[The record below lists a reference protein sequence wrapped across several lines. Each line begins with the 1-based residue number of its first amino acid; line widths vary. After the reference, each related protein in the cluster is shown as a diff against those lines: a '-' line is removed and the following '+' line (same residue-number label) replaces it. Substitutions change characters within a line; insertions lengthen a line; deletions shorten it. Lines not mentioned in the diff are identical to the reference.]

1 MILTVIQS
9 SVILM
14 VGLTAVQIFRRPSA
28 AVRHLILTAAVVAAL
43 VVPAL
48 PPLSLARH
56 TGARHTGQ
64 TRIDSIFPSYAVS
77 NVDEDI
83 DRPLAPLAA
92 RNYTIREVVWGT
104 WLAGVGVAAIFFITG
119 AVRFRVIIHRSRPL
133 GGTPWMRA
141 MDTVSSRLGMRRHVR
156 LRQNDE
162 GLLGTY
168 GILRPTVL
176 VSPEAGTWTDDEICI
191 VLTHECAHIQRL
203 DWLIQMLA
211 EISRTLY
218 WFNPLI
224 WIVCRRLR
232 YESELACDDAV
243 LNTGIDPKDYAG
255 HLLNLARAF
264 KNSGRSW
271 SPVVAMAQPPNL
283 ERRFLAMLNA
293 SVNHRPATLQTA
305 LAVCFAAVLA
315 VLPLAA
321 MRPSQATSSR
331 PPVTL
336 LTAEISAEKP
346 ALVSTVVPSTPA
358 PPPKRAIRA
367 ARAPVQGL
375 ADGSVVGKVY
385 DGTGAVIPGV
395 RVTMTNLANDPGR
408 SDPQVHTTVTGDVGD
423 FRFDALVPGE
433 YSLRVESPGFVTYLK
448 RRLEIKSSQTS
459 RENITLSIGNINES
473 MTITATGQPKR
484 STGSVQ
490 RIRVG
495 GNVKAANLISQVKP
509 IYPESAQNAGVEG
522 TVHLQ
527 GIIGADGTLQG
538 LRVVSSNDRDLA
550 NAALEA
556 VSQWR
561 YQPTLLNNE
570 PVQVLTEIDVEFK
583 LSQ

>member
-9 SVILM
+9 SIILM
-14 VGLTAVQIFRRPSA
+14 VGLTAVQIFRRQSA
-28 AVRHLILTAAVVAAL
+28 AVRHLILAAAVIAAL

-48 PPLSLARH
+48 PPLSLA
-56 TGARHTGQ
+56 GKAGQ
-64 TRIDSIFPSYAVS
+64 TRIDSIFPSYPVS
-77 NVDEDI
+77 NLDQDI
-83 DRPLAPLAA
+83 DHPPAPLVA
-92 RNYTIREVVWGT
+92 RNYTVREVVWDI
-104 WLAGVGVAAIFFITG
+104 WLAGVGVATIFFITG

-141 MDTVSSRLGMRRHVR
+141 MDTVSRSLGMRRHVR

-283 ERRFLAMLNA
+283 ERRFLAMLNP
-293 SVNHRPATLQTA
+293 SVNHRPATSLAA

-315 VLPLAA
+315 AVPLAA
-321 MRPSQATSSR
+321 VRPSEKTSPST
-331 PPVTL
+331 PPVTVL
-336 LTAEISAEKP
+336 STEISAEKP
-346 ALVSTVVPSTPA
+346 ALVSTAVPSTPA
-358 PPPKRAIRA
+358 TPPRRAAIRT

-395 RVTMTNLANDPGR
+395 RVTMTNLANDPSR

-423 FRFDALVPGE
+423 FRFDALVPGD

-459 RENITLSIGNINES
+459 RENITLSVGNMNES
-473 MTITATGQPKR
+473 VTITATGQPKR
-484 STGSVQ
+484 SAGSVQ

-495 GNVKAANLISQVKP
+495 GNVKAANLVSQVRP

-527 GIIGADGTLQG
+527 GIISADGTLQG

-561 YQPTLLNNE
+561 YQPTLLNGE

>member
-1 MILTVIQS
+1 
-9 SVILM
+9 
-14 VGLTAVQIFRRPSA
+14 
-28 AVRHLILTAAVVAAL
+28 
-43 VVPAL
+43 
-48 PPLSLARH
+48 
-56 TGARHTGQ
+56 
-64 TRIDSIFPSYAVS
+64 
-77 NVDEDI
+77 
-83 DRPLAPLAA
+83 
-92 RNYTIREVVWGT
+92 
-104 WLAGVGVAAIFFITG
+104 
-119 AVRFRVIIHRSRPL
+119 
-133 GGTPWMRA
+133 
-141 MDTVSSRLGMRRHVR
+141 MRRHVR

-176 VSPEAGTWTDDEICI
+176 VSPEAGTWTDDEKCI

-232 YESELACDDAV
+232 YESEIACDDAV

-255 HLLNLARAF
+255 HLLNLARAL

-283 ERRFLAMLNA
+283 ERRFLAMLNP
-293 SVNHRPATLQTA
+293 SVNHRPATSLAA
-305 LAVCFAAVLA
+305 LAVCSAAVLA
-315 VLPLAA
+315 AVPLAA
-321 MRPSQATSSR
+321 VRPSEKTSPST
-331 PPVTL
+331 PPVTVL
-336 LTAEISAEKP
+336 STEISAEKP
-346 ALVSTVVPSTPA
+346 ALVSTAVPSTSA
-358 PPPKRAIRA
+358 PPPKRAAIRT

-395 RVTMTNLANDPGR
+395 RVTITNLANDPSR

-423 FRFDALVPGE
+423 FRFDALVPGD

-459 RENITLSIGNINES
+459 RENITLSVGNMNES
-473 MTITATGQPKR
+473 VTITATGQPKR
-484 STGSVQ
+484 SAGSVQ

-495 GNVKAANLISQVKP
+495 GNVKAANLVSQVRP
-509 IYPESAQNAGVEG
+509 VYPESAQNAGVEG

-527 GIIGADGTLQG
+527 GIISADGTLQG